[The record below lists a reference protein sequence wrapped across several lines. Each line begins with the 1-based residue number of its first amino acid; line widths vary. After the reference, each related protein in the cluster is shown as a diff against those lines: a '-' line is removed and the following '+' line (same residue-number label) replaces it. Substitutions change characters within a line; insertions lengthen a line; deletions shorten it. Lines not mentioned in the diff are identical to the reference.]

1 LKDKELN
8 DDKIKNNILP
18 VILSGGTGSRL
29 WPLSRSCFPKQY
41 LSLEENTNKTLIQN
55 TFLRINNIKNLEN
68 PLIICSEEHR
78 FIVAEQMRSIN
89 VKPKKILLEPFSKN
103 TAPAIALAALT
114 ALEKNE
120 DPLLLVLAA
129 DHKIEDADSL
139 KTAIYKGINFAL
151 EGKIIIFGVRPNS
164 AETGYGYIESY
175 NQMSENITSSKVK
188 KFIEKPNK
196 TTAQKLIKD
205 CHFCWN
211 SGIFLFK
218 ASTIVNE
225 LKKFDK
231 NIINACDKSLSSS
244 AKDLD
249 FQRVNREKF
258 KDCPEASIDVA
269 VMEKTDLAYVIR
281 LDCGWNDLGSW
292 KSIWEDS
299 KTDKNQNTVKGR
311 TFIKEV
317 RNSYIRSENRLIVG
331 FGLNEILIVETDDAV
346 FVANKNA
353 IKSMK
358 DLVKELAKKD
368 FHEYKSNRKVHR
380 PWGYYKSISKSKN
393 WQVKKIEINPNAS
406 LSLQLHK
413 QRAEHWIV
421 VNGIAKVE
429 IDGVVTYLKNNESIY
444 VPLGSKHRLS
454 NPGDSA
460 LIIIEVQSGKYLGED
475 DIVRFDDIY
484 GRIG

>member
-1 LKDKELN
+1 MKDKELN
-8 DDKIKNNILP
+8 DDKINNTLLP

-55 TFLRINNIKNLEN
+55 TFLRIKNIQNLEN
-68 PLIICSEEHR
+68 PLIICSEDHR

-114 ALEKNE
+114 ALEKNK

-129 DHKIEDADSL
+129 DHKIEDPDGL
-139 KTAIYKGINFAL
+139 KKAIYEGTNFAL
-151 EGKIIIFGVRPNS
+151 EGKIIVFGVRPNS

-175 NQMSENITSSKVK
+175 HQLSKNITSSRVK

-205 CHFCWN
+205 SHFSWN

-231 NIINACDKSLSSS
+231 NIINTCEKSLSSS

-249 FQRVNREKF
+249 FQRINREKF
-258 KDCPEASIDVA
+258 KDCPNASIDIA
-269 VMEKTDLAYVIR
+269 VMEKTDLAHVIR

-299 KTDKNQNTVKGR
+299 KTDENQNTLKGK

-331 FGLNEILIVETDDAV
+331 FGLNEILIIETDDTV

-368 FHEYKSNRKVHR
+368 FQEYKSNRKVHR

-393 WQVKKIEINPNAS
+393 WQVKKIEINPKAS

-454 NPGDSA
+454 NPGDSE
-460 LIIIEVQSGKYLGED
+460 LILIEVQSGKYLGED